1 MLATLLRAVLRELT
15 FGLRATSREIA
26 RWQALARSIPDPA
39 LRTDALTALT
49 RKRGNVHGAAL
60 FWTLPDHRSE
70 DLLRGLVAWEV
81 LADYLDCVS
90 ERGAARG
97 PANGRRLHLAL
108 REALQPHAALSEH
121 YRHHDSG
128 ADGGYLRALV
138 ERSRASCASLPSYAE
153 VQAPMLRAAKLA
165 LVLGINHEPDPARRD
180 AALAAFAQ
188 QELAEDPGRS
198 WFERTAGASAWLTV
212 LAMLAAAARPRR
224 ARGAAARSAAARE
237 IEAHAAA
244 AEAERSYAAYLR
256 WISPVGAMLDSF
268 SDIAEDA
275 RSGDHSYISHYGS
288 LDAATARLGEL
299 IRRSRA
305 EARALPHGRRHELIA
320 CCLIAF
326 YLSKDSARE
335 PPLAAHTRTLLGAGG
350 PLTRL
355 LAPALRAWRIAYG
368 QRAA

>member
-1 MLATLLRAVLRELT
+1 MVATLLRTIFRELA

-26 RWQALARSIPDPA
+26 RWQRLAASIPDPD
-39 LRTDALTALT
+39 LRADALAALT

-60 FWTLPDHRSE
+60 FWTLPDARSA
-70 DLLRGLVAWEV
+70 DLLHSLVAWEV

-97 PANGRRLHLAL
+97 IANGRQLHLAL
-108 REALQPHAALSEH
+108 REALQPDAALSDH
-121 YRHHDSG
+121 YRHHRSR
-128 ADGGYLRALV
+128 ADGGYLHALI
-138 ERSRASCASLPSYAE
+138 ERSRASCAGLPSYAE
-153 VQAPMLRAAKLA
+153 VQGPMLRAAKLT
-165 LVLGINHEPDPARRD
+165 LVLGVNHEPDPARRD

-188 QELAEDPGRS
+188 RELPDACQS

-212 LAMLAAAARPRR
+212 LAMLAAAARPRQ
-224 ARGAAARSAAARE
+224 AYGAAARGIAADAAAS
-237 IEAHAAA
+237 
-244 AEAERSYAAYLR
+244 EAERSYAAYLR
-256 WISPVGAMLDSF
+256 WISPVGAMLDSY
-268 SDIAEDA
+268 SDIFEDA

-288 LDAATARLGEL
+288 LDLATERLSEL
-299 IRRSRA
+299 IRRSRT

-326 YLSKDSARE
+326 YLSKDSVRE
-335 PPLAAHTRTLLGAGG
+335 PRLAAHTRTLLGAAG
-350 PLTRL
+350 PLTQL

>member
-1 MLATLLRAVLRELT
+1 MVAALLRTIFRELT
-15 FGLRATSREIA
+15 FGLRASSREIA
-26 RWQALARSIPDPA
+26 RWQTLARRIPDPD
-39 LRTDALTALT
+39 LRTDALTALA

-60 FWTLPDHRSE
+60 FWTLPDRRSE
-70 DLLRGLVAWEV
+70 DLLRGLIAWEV

-97 PANGRRLHLAL
+97 LANGRQLHLAL
-108 REALQPHAALSEH
+108 REALQPEAALSDH

-128 ADGGYLRALV
+128 ADGGYLHALI
-138 ERSRASCASLPSYAE
+138 ERSRASCANLPSYAE
-153 VQAPMLRAAKLA
+153 VQAPMLRAARLT
-165 LVLGINHEPDPARRD
+165 LVLGINHEPDPASRD

-188 QELAEDPGRS
+188 RELPDAQQS

-212 LAMLAAAARPRR
+212 LAMLAAAARPRH
-224 ARGAAARSAAARE
+224 ARDPAARE

-256 WISPVGAMLDSF
+256 WISPVGAMLDSY

-288 LDAATARLGEL
+288 LDIATARLSEL
-299 IRRSRA
+299 IRRSRS
-305 EARALPHGRRHELIA
+305 EARALPNGRRHELIA

-326 YLSKDSARE
+326 YLSKDSSRE
-335 PPLAAHTRTLLGAGG
+335 PQLQVHTRTLLHAAG
-350 PLTRL
+350 PLTQL
-355 LAPALRAWRIAYG
+355 LVPALRAWRIAYG

>member
-1 MLATLLRAVLRELT
+1 MEMVSTLLRAVFRELT

-26 RWQALARSIPDPA
+26 RWQALAAGIPDPD
-39 LRTDALTALT
+39 LRTDALTALA

-60 FWTLPDHRSE
+60 FWTLPDQRNE
-70 DLLRGLVAWEV
+70 DLLRGLIAWEV

-90 ERGAARG
+90 ERGATRG
-97 PANGRRLHLAL
+97 LANGLQLHLAL
-108 REALQPHAALSEH
+108 REALQPDAALSDH
-121 YRHHDSG
+121 YRHHHSG
-128 ADGGYLRALV
+128 ADGGYLRALI
-138 ERSRASCASLPSYAE
+138 ERSRASCAGLPSYAE
-153 VQAPMLRAAKLA
+153 AQAPMLRAARLA

-188 QELAEDPGRS
+188 QELPDAGQS

-212 LAMLAAAARPRR
+212 LAMLAAAARESERR
-224 ARGAAARSAAARE
+224 AAAL
-237 IEAHAAA
+237 
-244 AEAERSYAAYLR
+244 EAERSYAAYLR
-256 WISPVGAMLDSF
+256 WISPVGAMLDSY

-288 LDAATARLGEL
+288 LDAATARLSEL

-335 PPLAAHTRTLLGAGG
+335 PQLAAHTRTLLHAAG
-350 PLTRL
+350 PLTQL
-355 LAPALRAWRIAYG
+355 LAPALRAWRVAYG
-368 QRAA
+368 QCTA